1 MKISVPQELGHLA
14 DADLFEQISRGI
26 AFIKES
32 ADNLETA
39 ARQLDKHSN
48 LQGRDVLCGLAE
60 EEVGKALVLLDAVR
74 CPSRNERVRTL
85 SRFRDHL
92 AKGIYVKSVYWST
105 QNFAQIRE
113 YVDDNRQSLHLDG
126 PTDVDWILPNPI
138 PSNRESRMYVDYVRD
153 ITEDTGDRFWT
164 NPKGRVIDSFPYA
177 TPGSV
182 LLLRAI
188 VATGATSQEGLLVV
202 SDVWRNFNITDST
215 TDFEIYLQ
223 NKRTLE
229 RLDEEGL
236 LCDANEATCRRFLD
250 MWKAPMW
257 SVCMRPIQVQIED
270 LRERRRKA
278 IDWRKKQAAK
288 REPAPRISRQTVIAL
303 DALYRTYRQDL
314 QNRDRSQWEPLRDS
328 NVVLGSAFFGKRV
341 LVPRSYDELYRS
353 LSVLSREERVDLVAL
368 AWFTRDTGQSWTEL
382 HEQAGQTV
390 GRTYGYEIGLGN
402 KWLDGYQKWENPP
415 DE

>member
-1 MKISVPQELGHLA
+1 MRISVPQELGRLE

-32 ADNLETA
+32 ADNLATA
-39 ARQLDKHSN
+39 AQHLDKHRN

-74 CPSRNERVRTL
+74 CPSTNERVRTL
-85 SRFRDHL
+85 CRFRDHL

-105 QNFAQIRE
+105 QNFAQVRE

-126 PTDVDWILPNPI
+126 PTGVDWILPNPI

-164 NPKGRVIDSFPYA
+164 HPKGWVIDSLPYA

-188 VATGATSQEGLLVV
+188 VATGATSQDGLRVV

-215 TDFEIYLQ
+215 TDFEVYLQ
-223 NKRTLE
+223 NKKTLE
-229 RLDEEGL
+229 RLAKEGL
-236 LCDANEATCRRFLD
+236 LCDASEATCSRFLD

-257 SVCMRPIQVQIED
+257 SVCMRPIRVNMEE
-270 LRERRRKA
+270 LREGRRRA
-278 IDWRKKQAAK
+278 TDWRKEQASK
-288 REPAPRISRQTVIAL
+288 RDPAPQVSKQTVIAL
-303 DALYRTYRQDL
+303 DELYRTYRHDL

-341 LVPRSYDELYRS
+341 LVPKSYEELIRSI
-353 LSVLSREERVDLVAL
+353 SVLSREERVDLIAL

-382 HEQAGQTV
+382 HGQAELAIGT
-390 GRTYGYEIGLGN
+390 TYGYEIGLGN